1 MADVYAVFGTLLAL
15 GIVFPGMLL
24 AHRLLFPQ
32 FVKRAQERVLTKTGA
47 SFGIG
52 VLGVATAGLPV
63 IVLLALPFGP
73 VKFVGGML
81 LMLSL
86 AFASLGAAGVAG
98 AMAANYRE
106 ASGEGMSEIAA
117 FVRGALA
124 LELAAAFPFLGWF
137 LIIPGAIVI
146 SLGAALGA
154 LLRARTQSTEA
165 AARTITPDERDL
177 IHEPQSA

>member
-15 GIVFPGMLL
+15 GIVFPGLLL
-24 AHRLLFPQ
+24 AHRLLFPS
-32 FVKRAQERVLTKTGA
+32 FVKRAQKRVLTNRGA

-52 VLGVATAGLPV
+52 LLGVATAGLPV

-81 LMLSL
+81 LMLTL

-98 AMAANYRE
+98 AMASSYRE

-154 LLRARTQSTEA
+154 LLGARAGSAEQT
-165 AARTITPDERDL
+165 ARPGTADERGL
-177 IHEPQSA
+177 VHEPQSA